1 MYHRTECI
9 SYLGPKLWDIL
20 PEKLKNIHSLEHFK
34 KEIKTW
40 KPDNCPCRL
49 WKGMIS
55 LISIKLK
62 ISLRNSCVLYLYYHR
77 IYASY
82 FTVILYMRILVGL
95 FYFILFFSQ
104 NSLCS
109 IVRNESSRKYY
120 EKAFPKIR
128 KRETQKEKRDR
139 EKVWLGKLKL
149 IIEI

>member
-1 MYHRTECI
+1 
-9 SYLGPKLWDIL
+9 
-20 PEKLKNIHSLEHFK
+20 
-34 KEIKTW
+34 
-40 KPDNCPCRL
+40 
-49 WKGMIS
+49 
-55 LISIKLK
+55 
-62 ISLRNSCVLYLYYHR
+62 
-77 IYASY
+77 
-82 FTVILYMRILVGL
+82 MRILVGL